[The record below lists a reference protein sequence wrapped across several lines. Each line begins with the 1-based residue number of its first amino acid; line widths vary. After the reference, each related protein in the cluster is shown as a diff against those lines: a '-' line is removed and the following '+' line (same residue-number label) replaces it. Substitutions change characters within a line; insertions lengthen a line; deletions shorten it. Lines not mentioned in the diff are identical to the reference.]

1 MIFATVGTQLPFD
14 RMVETLDQLA
24 SKMTE
29 EVIIQTGPTR
39 LRLEHATGY
48 EALDP
53 TRYDEVVQSAR
64 VLISHA
70 GIGSVLTAS
79 TYGKALI
86 IVPRRRAL
94 GEHRNDHQL
103 ATARKLEHRKGIY
116 VAWQM
121 SDLQRLLDEPELLPL
136 EPSNAEQIDPL
147 IERIRA
153 FIG

>member
-14 RMVETLDQLA
+14 RMVEALDRLA

-29 EVIIQTGPTR
+29 QVVIQTGPTS

-53 TRYDEVVQSAR
+53 TRYDEIVQSAR

-79 TYGKALI
+79 SYGKALI
-86 IVPRRRAL
+86 IMPRRRAL

-103 ATARKLEHRKGIY
+103 ATARRLEHRQGIY
-116 VAWQM
+116 VAWQT
-121 SDLQRLLDEPELLPL
+121 SDLQTMLEAPELLPL
-136 EPSNAEQIDPL
+136 EPSNAEQIEPL
-147 IERIRA
+147 IERIRT